1 VNSLGAVV
9 QGGFF
14 LSDDI
19 EITARW
25 EWLNVSGG
33 AYSVVSSGNTPIPA
47 TSPNALGSALNA
59 QHFFIYTVGA
69 NYYIS
74 GNRVKLNADVGYV
87 AGAIMFSTGLFNQN
101 ITGADYRA
109 DQNSSATGQ
118 VVARIQMQL
127 LF

>member
-1 VNSLGAVV
+1 MLWGLLSTLNT
-9 QGGFF
+9 F
-14 LSDDI
+14 LY
-19 EITARW
+19 
-25 EWLNVSGG
+25 N
-33 AYSVVSSGNTPIPA
+33 
-47 TSPNALGSALNA
+47 
-59 QHFFIYTVGA
+59 VGA

-101 ITGADYRA
+101 IIGADYRA